1 MADRA
6 TRRFRIYQDEVK
18 LRHTSHWDMDTM
30 SRSELDAYMTGNQ
43 QHADPSNE
51 AGPTHIPDP
60 PAESA
65 WSRFLRAILPA
76 R

>member
-6 TRRFRIYQDEVK
+6 TRKFRIFQDEVK

-30 SRSELDAYMTGNQ
+30 SRSELDAYMNSEHRQ
-43 QHADPSNE
+43 SCADTQE
-51 AGPTHIPDP
+51 A
-60 PAESA
+60 PATRPVAVPESA
-65 WSRFLRAILPA
+65 WSRFLKAILPV

>member
-6 TRRFRIYQDEVK
+6 TRKLRIFQDEVK
-18 LRHTSHWDMDTM
+18 LRHTSHWDMDMM
-30 SRSELDAYMTGNQ
+30 SRSDLDAYMSSEHRRA
-43 QHADPSNE
+43 HADTQQVPPTQPV
-51 AGPTHIPDP
+51 AGPET
-60 PAESA
+60 A

>member
-6 TRRFRIYQDEVK
+6 TRKLRIFQDEVK

-30 SRSELDAYMTGNQ
+30 SRSELDAYMSSEHRQ
-43 QHADPSNE
+43 SRADTQD
-51 AGPTHIPDP
+51 APTTQ
-60 PAESA
+60 PAAVPESA
-65 WSRFLRAILPA
+65 WSRFLRAVLPV